1 MRKILLLTSLMA
13 ITAATLLTGCAAPT
27 LRPYQPPVQQGNV
40 LKPAAVSQLRVG
52 MSTQAVEAL
61 LGHPVLQDT
70 FKPGRWT
77 YVYTYR
83 PSRGAYRQKQIIL
96 YFHGNRLERILR

>member
-1 MRKILLLTSLMA
+1 MRKILLLATLMA
-13 ITAATLLTGCAAPT
+13 ISATTLLTGCALT
-27 LRPYQPPVQQGNV
+27 LKPYQPPVQQGNV
-40 LKPAAVSQLRVG
+40 LKPEAVNQLRVG

-61 LGHPVLQDT
+61 LGRPVLQDT

-83 PSRGAYRQKQIIL
+83 PSRGAYQKKQVIL
-96 YFHGNRLERILR
+96 YFHGNRLEHILR